1 MKKLAFVFVLIGI
14 VISFGYMHSAS
25 AESLN
30 SQTVNDAGW
39 EKLTPG
45 EQAAIIQQVTAK
57 SAGKTDQSTSKVT
70 PENFEKWVSAGT
82 SVGKGLASIVKELG
96 ITVNEFVQT
105 PAGKIG
111 VGVLVWHVMGNELI
125 RVVFGVIL
133 LFVWIPIWIS
143 MYRNYCF
150 PKSKVTSERTGLF
163 QSKRTVEYREV
174 NEDTNGW
181 RITLLIA
188 FVVFAALNFWV
199 I

>member
-1 MKKLAFVFVLIGI
+1 MKKLAFVFVLFGFL
-14 VISFGYMHSAS
+14 ISFGYMHSAS
-25 AESLN
+25 ADTLN
-30 SQTVNDAGW
+30 SQTVSDAGW
-39 EKLTPG
+39 DKLTPQQ
-45 EQAAIIQQVTAK
+45 QAAVLATVTSQ
-57 SAGKTDQSTSKVT
+57 SAGKTSEPTKVN
-70 PENFEKWVSAGT
+70 PENFQKWVEAGT

-125 RVVFGVIL
+125 HVVFGVVF
-133 LFVWIPIWIS
+133 LFIWIPIWIS

-163 QSKRTVEYREV
+163 QSKRTVEYHEV
-174 NEDTNGW
+174 DDQAAGW
-181 RITLLIA
+181 RIALLIA

>member
-1 MKKLAFVFVLIGI
+1 MKRLAFVFVLIGI
-14 VISFGYMHSAS
+14 LISFGYMHSAS
-25 AESLN
+25 ADTLS
-30 SQTVNDAGW
+30 SQTVTDAGW
-39 EKLTPG
+39 DKLTPQQ
-45 EQAAIIQQVTAK
+45 QAAILATVT
-57 SAGKTDQSTSKVT
+57 SQTAGKSTEPSKVN
-70 PENFEKWVSAGT
+70 PENFEKWVNAGA

-125 RVVFGVIL
+125 RVVFGTVL
-133 LFVWIPIWIS
+133 LFIWIPIWIS

-150 PKSKVTSERTGLF
+150 PKSRVTSERTGLF
-163 QSKRTVEYREV
+163 QYKSVVEYREV
-174 NEDTNGW
+174 SEDTNGW